1 MLGVIAPLAVAVFR
15 VFTLA
20 IANTPFFG
28 QGPTSPNDP
37 SGDPMLVITACIMTA
52 SVVVLG
58 AMVAFEYAHRRR
70 AVTAVV
76 LLVPAIV
83 IAAFNWYLVLS

>member
-15 VFTLA
+15 VFTIA
-20 IANTPFFG
+20 IANARFFG
-28 QGPTSPNDP
+28 QDPTNPIDP
-37 SGDPMLVITACIMTA
+37 SGDPTLVITACIMTA

-83 IAAFNWYLVLS
+83 ITAFNWYLVLS